1 MSFDLRVRPIRAP
14 TLMHVMKGS
23 TSYHIILGRPWLKA
37 YKAMASTYRQ
47 CVKDVWRNKQV
58 VIEATRMPFDRVE
71 LHFAEVALYQE

>member
-1 MSFDLRVRPIRAP
+1 MSLDLRVRSIRAP

-23 TSYHIILGRPWLKA
+23 TSYHIILGRPSLKA

-47 CVKDVWRNKQV
+47 CVKAVWRNKQV